1 MEAARPS
8 ASASRE
14 TQELLKLFQEA
25 KKAGAVVQ
33 VGPRESPPPSCDP
46 GRGGTCEDESPAALS
61 RAETVVT
68 GALPR
73 RCPLTAEEALR
84 LFQARVQRTGKRSN
98 LAAQLAQDA
107 GVSPRTV
114 RDIWS
119 LRTWTQITSPHWSP
133 ADCKR
138 FAARGAGQKPP
149 PQYKKIPKID
159 RSSEECFDLLPRALD
174 SEWKLHGVWLAAPA
188 EDLDMR
194 EFDALLAG
202 RHRESPAFTSAR
214 WPDAPAASRFRSP
227 KP

>member
-14 TQELLKLFQEA
+14 TQELLRLFQEA

-33 VGPRESPPPSCDP
+33 VG
-46 GRGGTCEDESPAALS
+46 
-61 RAETVVT
+61 
-68 GALPR
+68 
-73 RCPLTAEEALR
+73 
-84 LFQARVQRTGKRSN
+84 
-98 LAAQLAQDA
+98 
-107 GVSPRTV
+107 
-114 RDIWS
+114 
-119 LRTWTQITSPHWSP
+119 
-133 ADCKR
+133 
-138 FAARGAGQKPP
+138 
-149 PQYKKIPKID
+149 PKID

-214 WPDAPAASRFRSP
+214 WPDAPAASRFRS
-227 KP
+227 